1 MSVCWLYSVK
11 NSSYSLPSYH
21 PYSNSYDYSD
31 QSRQSER
38 SGLCGLSNLGN
49 TCFMNSAVQVIFSWS
64 PLESGTMLISTPM
77 FTRNSTEKTSKKKKN
92 PVNLKEIFL
101 SCFCVLV
108 FKQYPSADGVL
119 PQRQVHRWAEWG
131 QSTGHEGGD
140 CQSLRGAY

>member
-64 PLESGTMLISTPM
+64 SLESGTMLISTPM
-77 FTRNSTEKTSKKKKN
+77 FTQNSTEKTSKKKKIQ
-92 PVNLKEIFL
+92 LIWKIFF
-101 SCFCVLV
+101 SPVLV